1 MASILD
7 RPISQWAGMEY
18 SCACGKS
25 HKVDIQAIR
34 VGSGVMQELPGILR
48 DLGAS
53 HIFLVTDNYTYEAA
67 GRQVEQLLD
76 QAGLSYHK
84 RVFQTETPLVPNEYA
99 LGSVLAAMTSQDD
112 MLLAVGSGTLND
124 VTKYVSARTGVPYV
138 IAATA
143 PSMDGYA
150 STVAPTILDGFKTTL
165 PAVYPAAIVADV
177 DILKDAPMPHAHR
190 RLWGHHR
197 EVHLPGGL
205 EAVPPAQRGILL
217 PRGGGRHRG
226 RRGDLRGQRQGA
238 GPAGAP
244 GHPGCDRGAHPLWP
258 GHGHGGRLPAC
269 LGGRSTRWPTTGRW
283 TPCAG
288 GEEHPLH
295 GNAVGVGTVLAASLY
310 EMAAEYLPQGFAAP
324 DKGQILACLQAAGSC
339 ADPKELGIRRELC
352 LESLLHAMELRDR
365 FTVQKLLEQKGKLSP
380 LRPGAGGALLRRLKI
395 GKRKRR
401 DYAFSGDRLPSAGG
415 ETGAALRHAAAG
427 LRGAAGAH
435 PHEI

>member
-53 HIFLVTDNYTYEAA
+53 HIFLVADNYTYEAA

-76 QAGLSYHK
+76 QAGLAYHK

-138 IAATA
+138 IASTA

-177 DILKDAPMPHAHR
+177 DILKDAPMPMLTAGFGDIIGKFTSLADW
-190 RLWGHHR
+190 RLSHQLNGEYYCP
-197 EVHLPGGL
+197 EVAGVI
-205 EAVPPAQRGILL
+205 EAAVETCAANAQALAQREPQAIQAVTEALILSGL
-217 PRGGGRHRG
+217 AMGMVGVSRPASGAEHQMAHYWEMDAL
-226 RRGDLRGQRQGA
+226 RR
-238 GPAGAP
+238 
-244 GHPGCDRGAHPLWP
+244 
-258 GHGHGGRLPAC
+258 
-269 LGGRSTRWPTTGRW
+269 
-283 TPCAG
+283 

-365 FTVQKLLEQKGKLSP
+365 FTVQKLLEQKGKLS
-380 LRPGAGGALLRRLKI
+380 LCAQELVARYYGG
-395 GKRKRR
+395 
-401 DYAFSGDRLPSAGG
+401 
-415 ETGAALRHAAAG
+415 
-427 LRGAAGAH
+427 
-435 PHEI
+435 

>member
-7 RPISQWAGMEY
+7 RPISQWAGLEY

-53 HIFLVTDNYTYEAA
+53 HIFLVADNYTYEAA

-76 QAGLSYHK
+76 QAGLPYHK

-177 DILKDAPMPHAHR
+177 DILKDAPMPMLTAGFGDIIGKFTSLVDW
-190 RLWGHHR
+190 RLSHQLNGEYYCP
-197 EVHLPGGL
+197 EVAGVI
-205 EAVPPAQRGILL
+205 EAAVETCAANAQALAQREPQAIQAVTEALILSGL
-217 PRGGGRHRG
+217 AMGMVGVSRPASGAEHQMAHYWEMDAL
-226 RRGDLRGQRQGA
+226 RR
-238 GPAGAP
+238 
-244 GHPGCDRGAHPLWP
+244 
-258 GHGHGGRLPAC
+258 
-269 LGGRSTRWPTTGRW
+269 
-283 TPCAG
+283 

-365 FTVQKLLEQKGKLSP
+365 FTVQKLLEQKGKLS
-380 LRPGAGGALLRRLKI
+380 LCAQELVARYYGG
-395 GKRKRR
+395 
-401 DYAFSGDRLPSAGG
+401 
-415 ETGAALRHAAAG
+415 
-427 LRGAAGAH
+427 
-435 PHEI
+435 

>member
-34 VGSGVMQELPGILR
+34 VGSGVIQELPGILR

-53 HIFLVTDNYTYEAA
+53 HIFLVADNYTYEAA

-76 QAGLSYHK
+76 QAGLPYHK

-99 LGSVLAAMTSQDD
+99 LGSVLATMTSQDD

-177 DILKDAPMPHAHR
+177 DILKDAPMPMLTAGFGDIIGKFTSLADW
-190 RLWGHHR
+190 RLSHQLNGEYYCP
-197 EVHLPGGL
+197 EVAGVI
-205 EAVPPAQRGILL
+205 EAAVETCAANAKALAQREPQAIQAVTEALILSGL
-217 PRGGGRHRG
+217 AMGMVGVSRPASGAEHQMAHYWEMDAL
-226 RRGDLRGQRQGA
+226 RR
-238 GPAGAP
+238 
-244 GHPGCDRGAHPLWP
+244 
-258 GHGHGGRLPAC
+258 
-269 LGGRSTRWPTTGRW
+269 
-283 TPCAG
+283 

-365 FTVQKLLEQKGKLSP
+365 FTVQKLLEQKGQLISCAQE
-380 LRPGAGGALLRRLKI
+380 LVERYYGG
-395 GKRKRR
+395 
-401 DYAFSGDRLPSAGG
+401 
-415 ETGAALRHAAAG
+415 
-427 LRGAAGAH
+427 
-435 PHEI
+435 

>member
-53 HIFLVTDNYTYEAA
+53 HIFLVADNYTYEAA

-76 QAGLSYHK
+76 QAGLPYHK

-177 DILKDAPMPHAHR
+177 DILKDAPMPMLTAGFGDSIGKFTSLADW
-190 RLWGHHR
+190 RLSHQLNGEYYCP
-197 EVHLPGGL
+197 EVAGVI
-205 EAVPPAQRGILL
+205 EAAVETCAANAQALAQREPQAIQAVTEALILSGL
-217 PRGGGRHRG
+217 AMGMVGVSRPASGAEHQMAHYWEMDAL
-226 RRGDLRGQRQGA
+226 RR
-238 GPAGAP
+238 
-244 GHPGCDRGAHPLWP
+244 
-258 GHGHGGRLPAC
+258 
-269 LGGRSTRWPTTGRW
+269 
-283 TPCAG
+283 

-365 FTVQKLLEQKGKLSP
+365 FTVQKLLEQKGQLISCAQE
-380 LRPGAGGALLRRLKI
+380 LGARYYGG
-395 GKRKRR
+395 
-401 DYAFSGDRLPSAGG
+401 
-415 ETGAALRHAAAG
+415 
-427 LRGAAGAH
+427 
-435 PHEI
+435 

>member
-34 VGSGVMQELPGILR
+34 VGSGVIQELPGILR

-53 HIFLVTDNYTYEAA
+53 HIFLVADNYTYEAA

-76 QAGLSYHK
+76 QAGLAYHK

-124 VTKYVSARTGVPYV
+124 VTKYVSARTGIPYV

-177 DILKDAPMPHAHR
+177 DILKDAPMPMLTAGFGDIIGKFTSLADW
-190 RLWGHHR
+190 RLSHQLNGEYYCP
-197 EVHLPGGL
+197 EVAGVI
-205 EAVPPAQRGILL
+205 EAAVETCAANAKALAQREPQAIRAVTEALILSGL
-217 PRGGGRHRG
+217 AMGMVGVSRPASGAEHQMAHYWEMDAL
-226 RRGDLRGQRQGA
+226 RR
-238 GPAGAP
+238 
-244 GHPGCDRGAHPLWP
+244 
-258 GHGHGGRLPAC
+258 
-269 LGGRSTRWPTTGRW
+269 
-283 TPCAG
+283 

-310 EMAAEYLPQGFAAP
+310 EMAVEYLPQGFAAP

-365 FTVQKLLEQKGKLSP
+365 FTVQKLLEQKGKLS
-380 LRPGAGGALLRRLKI
+380 LCAQELVARYYGG
-395 GKRKRR
+395 
-401 DYAFSGDRLPSAGG
+401 
-415 ETGAALRHAAAG
+415 
-427 LRGAAGAH
+427 
-435 PHEI
+435 

>member
-53 HIFLVTDNYTYEAA
+53 HIFLVADNYTYEAA

-76 QAGLSYHK
+76 QAGLAYHK

-124 VTKYVSARTGVPYV
+124 VTKYVSARTGIPYV

-177 DILKDAPMPHAHR
+177 DILKDAPMPMLTAGFGDIIGKFTSLADW
-190 RLWGHHR
+190 RLSHQLNGEYYCP
-197 EVHLPGGL
+197 EVAGVI
-205 EAVPPAQRGILL
+205 EAAVETCAANAQALAQREPQAVQAVTEALILSGL
-217 PRGGGRHRG
+217 AMGMVGVSRPASGAEHQMAHYWEMDAL
-226 RRGDLRGQRQGA
+226 RR
-238 GPAGAP
+238 
-244 GHPGCDRGAHPLWP
+244 
-258 GHGHGGRLPAC
+258 
-269 LGGRSTRWPTTGRW
+269 
-283 TPCAG
+283 

-365 FTVQKLLEQKGKLSP
+365 FTVQKLLEQKGQLISCAQE
-380 LRPGAGGALLRRLKI
+380 LVARYYGG
-395 GKRKRR
+395 
-401 DYAFSGDRLPSAGG
+401 
-415 ETGAALRHAAAG
+415 
-427 LRGAAGAH
+427 
-435 PHEI
+435 

>member
-34 VGSGVMQELPGILR
+34 VGSGVIQELPGILR
-48 DLGAS
+48 NLGAS
-53 HIFLVTDNYTYEAA
+53 HIFLVADNYTYEAA

-76 QAGLSYHK
+76 QAGLAYHK

-124 VTKYVSARTGVPYV
+124 VTKYVSARTGIPYV

-177 DILKDAPMPHAHR
+177 DILKDAPMPMLTAGFGDIIGKFTSLADW
-190 RLWGHHR
+190 RLSHQLNGEYYCP
-197 EVHLPGGL
+197 EVAGVI
-205 EAVPPAQRGILL
+205 EAAVETCAANAQALAQREPQAIQAVTEALILSGL
-217 PRGGGRHRG
+217 AMGMVGVSRPASGAEHQMAHYWEMDAL
-226 RRGDLRGQRQGA
+226 RR
-238 GPAGAP
+238 
-244 GHPGCDRGAHPLWP
+244 
-258 GHGHGGRLPAC
+258 
-269 LGGRSTRWPTTGRW
+269 
-283 TPCAG
+283 

-310 EMAAEYLPQGFAAP
+310 EMAVEYLPQGFAAP

-365 FTVQKLLEQKGKLSP
+365 FTVQKLLEQKGKLS
-380 LRPGAGGALLRRLKI
+380 LCAQELVARYYGG
-395 GKRKRR
+395 
-401 DYAFSGDRLPSAGG
+401 
-415 ETGAALRHAAAG
+415 
-427 LRGAAGAH
+427 
-435 PHEI
+435 

>member
-34 VGSGVMQELPGILR
+34 VGSGVIQELPGILR

-53 HIFLVTDNYTYEAA
+53 HIFLVADNYTYEAA

-76 QAGLSYHK
+76 QAGLAYHK

-124 VTKYVSARTGVPYV
+124 VTKYVSARTGITYV

-177 DILKDAPMPHAHR
+177 DILKDAPMPMLTAGFGDIIGKFTSLADW
-190 RLWGHHR
+190 RLSHQLNGEYYCP
-197 EVHLPGGL
+197 EVAGVI
-205 EAVPPAQRGILL
+205 EAAVETCAANAKALAQREPQAIQAVTEALILSGL
-217 PRGGGRHRG
+217 AMGMVGVSRPASGAEHQMAHYWEMDAL
-226 RRGDLRGQRQGA
+226 RR
-238 GPAGAP
+238 
-244 GHPGCDRGAHPLWP
+244 
-258 GHGHGGRLPAC
+258 
-269 LGGRSTRWPTTGRW
+269 
-283 TPCAG
+283 

-365 FTVQKLLEQKGKLSP
+365 FTVQKLLEQKGKLS
-380 LRPGAGGALLRRLKI
+380 LCAQELVARYYGG
-395 GKRKRR
+395 
-401 DYAFSGDRLPSAGG
+401 
-415 ETGAALRHAAAG
+415 
-427 LRGAAGAH
+427 
-435 PHEI
+435 

>member
-34 VGSGVMQELPGILR
+34 VGSGVIQELPGILR

-53 HIFLVTDNYTYEAA
+53 HIFLVADNYTYEAA

-76 QAGLSYHK
+76 QAGLAYHK

-177 DILKDAPMPHAHR
+177 DILKDAPMPMLTAGFGDIIGKFTSLADW
-190 RLWGHHR
+190 RLSHQLNGEYYCP
-197 EVHLPGGL
+197 EVAGVI
-205 EAVPPAQRGILL
+205 EAAVETCAANAKALAQREPQAIRAVTEALILSGL
-217 PRGGGRHRG
+217 AMGMVGVSRPASGAEHQMAHYWEMDAL
-226 RRGDLRGQRQGA
+226 RR
-238 GPAGAP
+238 
-244 GHPGCDRGAHPLWP
+244 
-258 GHGHGGRLPAC
+258 
-269 LGGRSTRWPTTGRW
+269 
-283 TPCAG
+283 

-352 LESLLHAMELRDR
+352 LKSLLHAMELRDR
-365 FTVQKLLEQKGKLSP
+365 FTVQKLLEQKGKLS
-380 LRPGAGGALLRRLKI
+380 LCAQELVARYYGG
-395 GKRKRR
+395 
-401 DYAFSGDRLPSAGG
+401 
-415 ETGAALRHAAAG
+415 
-427 LRGAAGAH
+427 
-435 PHEI
+435 

>member
-34 VGSGVMQELPGILR
+34 VGSGVIQELPGILR

-124 VTKYVSARTGVPYV
+124 VTKYVSARTGIPYV

-177 DILKDAPMPHAHR
+177 DILKDAPMPMLTAGFGDIIGKFTSLADW
-190 RLWGHHR
+190 RLSHQLNGEYYCP
-197 EVHLPGGL
+197 EVAGVI
-205 EAVPPAQRGILL
+205 EAAVETCAANAQALAQREPQAIQAVTEALILSGL
-217 PRGGGRHRG
+217 AMGMVGVSRPASGAEHQMAHYWEMDAL
-226 RRGDLRGQRQGA
+226 RR
-238 GPAGAP
+238 
-244 GHPGCDRGAHPLWP
+244 
-258 GHGHGGRLPAC
+258 
-269 LGGRSTRWPTTGRW
+269 
-283 TPCAG
+283 

-365 FTVQKLLEQKGKLSP
+365 FTVQKLLEQKGKLS
-380 LRPGAGGALLRRLKI
+380 LCAQELVARYYGG
-395 GKRKRR
+395 
-401 DYAFSGDRLPSAGG
+401 
-415 ETGAALRHAAAG
+415 
-427 LRGAAGAH
+427 
-435 PHEI
+435 

>member
-34 VGSGVMQELPGILR
+34 VGSGVIQELPGILR

-53 HIFLVTDNYTYEAA
+53 HIFLVADNYTYEAA

-76 QAGLSYHK
+76 QAGLAYHK

-177 DILKDAPMPHAHR
+177 DILKDAPMPMLTAGFGDIIGKFTSLADW
-190 RLWGHHR
+190 RLSHQLNGEYYCP
-197 EVHLPGGL
+197 EVAGVI
-205 EAVPPAQRGILL
+205 EAAVETCAANAQALAQREPQAIQAVTEALILSGL
-217 PRGGGRHRG
+217 AMGMVGVSRPASGAEHQMAHYWEMDAL
-226 RRGDLRGQRQGA
+226 RR
-238 GPAGAP
+238 
-244 GHPGCDRGAHPLWP
+244 
-258 GHGHGGRLPAC
+258 
-269 LGGRSTRWPTTGRW
+269 
-283 TPCAG
+283 

-365 FTVQKLLEQKGKLSP
+365 FTVQKLLEQKGKLISCAQE
-380 LRPGAGGALLRRLKI
+380 LVARYYGG
-395 GKRKRR
+395 
-401 DYAFSGDRLPSAGG
+401 
-415 ETGAALRHAAAG
+415 
-427 LRGAAGAH
+427 
-435 PHEI
+435 

>member
-48 DLGAS
+48 DLDAS
-53 HIFLVTDNYTYEAA
+53 HIFLVADNYTYEAA

-76 QAGLSYHK
+76 QAGLPYHK

-124 VTKYVSARTGVPYV
+124 VTKYVSARTGIPYV

-177 DILKDAPMPHAHR
+177 DILKDAPMPMLTAGFGDIIGKFTSLADW
-190 RLWGHHR
+190 RLSHQLNGEYYCP
-197 EVHLPGGL
+197 EVAGVI
-205 EAVPPAQRGILL
+205 EAAVETCAANAQALAQREPQAIQAVTEALILSGL
-217 PRGGGRHRG
+217 AMGMVGVSRPASGAEHQMAHYWEMDAL
-226 RRGDLRGQRQGA
+226 RR
-238 GPAGAP
+238 
-244 GHPGCDRGAHPLWP
+244 
-258 GHGHGGRLPAC
+258 
-269 LGGRSTRWPTTGRW
+269 
-283 TPCAG
+283 

-365 FTVQKLLEQKGKLSP
+365 FTVQKLLEQKGKLS
-380 LRPGAGGALLRRLKI
+380 LCAQELVARYYGG
-395 GKRKRR
+395 
-401 DYAFSGDRLPSAGG
+401 
-415 ETGAALRHAAAG
+415 
-427 LRGAAGAH
+427 
-435 PHEI
+435 

>member
-34 VGSGVMQELPGILR
+34 VGSGVIQELPGILR

-53 HIFLVTDNYTYEAA
+53 HIFLVADNYTYEAA

-76 QAGLSYHK
+76 QAGLAYHK

-177 DILKDAPMPHAHR
+177 DILKDAPMPMLTAGFGDIIGTFTSLADW
-190 RLWGHHR
+190 RLSHQLNGEYYCP
-197 EVHLPGGL
+197 EVAGVI
-205 EAVPPAQRGILL
+205 EAAVETCAANAQALAQREPQAIQAVTEALILSGL
-217 PRGGGRHRG
+217 AMGMVGVSRPASGAEHQMAHYWEMDAL
-226 RRGDLRGQRQGA
+226 RR
-238 GPAGAP
+238 
-244 GHPGCDRGAHPLWP
+244 
-258 GHGHGGRLPAC
+258 
-269 LGGRSTRWPTTGRW
+269 
-283 TPCAG
+283 

-310 EMAAEYLPQGFAAP
+310 EMAVEYLPQGFAAP

-365 FTVQKLLEQKGKLSP
+365 FTVQKLLEQKGKLS
-380 LRPGAGGALLRRLKI
+380 LCAQELVARYYGG
-395 GKRKRR
+395 
-401 DYAFSGDRLPSAGG
+401 
-415 ETGAALRHAAAG
+415 
-427 LRGAAGAH
+427 
-435 PHEI
+435 

>member
-34 VGSGVMQELPGILR
+34 VGSGVIQELPGILR

-76 QAGLSYHK
+76 QAGLAYHT

-124 VTKYVSARTGVPYV
+124 VTKYVSARTGIPYV

-177 DILKDAPMPHAHR
+177 DILKDAPMPMLTAGFGDIIGKFTSLADW
-190 RLWGHHR
+190 RLSHQLNGEYYCP
-197 EVHLPGGL
+197 EVAGVI
-205 EAVPPAQRGILL
+205 EAAVETCAANAKALAQRGPQAIQAVTEALILSGL
-217 PRGGGRHRG
+217 AMGMVGVSRPASGAEHQMAHYWEMDAL
-226 RRGDLRGQRQGA
+226 RR
-238 GPAGAP
+238 
-244 GHPGCDRGAHPLWP
+244 
-258 GHGHGGRLPAC
+258 
-269 LGGRSTRWPTTGRW
+269 
-283 TPCAG
+283 

-365 FTVQKLLEQKGKLSP
+365 FTVQKLLEQKGKLS
-380 LRPGAGGALLRRLKI
+380 LCAQELVARYYGG
-395 GKRKRR
+395 
-401 DYAFSGDRLPSAGG
+401 
-415 ETGAALRHAAAG
+415 
-427 LRGAAGAH
+427 
-435 PHEI
+435 

>member
-34 VGSGVMQELPGILR
+34 VGSGVIQELPGILR

-53 HIFLVTDNYTYEAA
+53 HIFLVADNYTYEAA

-124 VTKYVSARTGVPYV
+124 VTKYVSARTGMPYV

-177 DILKDAPMPHAHR
+177 DILKDAPMPMLTAGFGDIIGKFTSLADW
-190 RLWGHHR
+190 RLSHQLNGEYYCP
-197 EVHLPGGL
+197 EVAGVI
-205 EAVPPAQRGILL
+205 EAAVETCAANAKALAQREPQAIQAVTEALILSGL
-217 PRGGGRHRG
+217 AMGMVGVSRPASGAEHQMAHYWEMDAL
-226 RRGDLRGQRQGA
+226 RR
-238 GPAGAP
+238 
-244 GHPGCDRGAHPLWP
+244 
-258 GHGHGGRLPAC
+258 
-269 LGGRSTRWPTTGRW
+269 
-283 TPCAG
+283 

-365 FTVQKLLEQKGKLSP
+365 FTVQKLLEQKGKLS
-380 LRPGAGGALLRRLKI
+380 LCAQELVERYYGG
-395 GKRKRR
+395 
-401 DYAFSGDRLPSAGG
+401 
-415 ETGAALRHAAAG
+415 
-427 LRGAAGAH
+427 
-435 PHEI
+435 

>member
-18 SCACGKS
+18 SCVCGKS

-34 VGSGVMQELPGILR
+34 VGSGVIQELPGILR

-53 HIFLVTDNYTYEAA
+53 HIFLVADNYTYEAA

-76 QAGLSYHK
+76 QAGLPYHK

-177 DILKDAPMPHAHR
+177 DILKDAPMPMLTAGFGDIIGKFTSLADW
-190 RLWGHHR
+190 RLSHQLNGEYYCP
-197 EVHLPGGL
+197 EVAGVI
-205 EAVPPAQRGILL
+205 EAAVETCAANAKALAQREPQAIQAVTEALILSGL
-217 PRGGGRHRG
+217 AMGMVGVSRPASGAEHQMAHYWEMDAL
-226 RRGDLRGQRQGA
+226 RR
-238 GPAGAP
+238 
-244 GHPGCDRGAHPLWP
+244 
-258 GHGHGGRLPAC
+258 
-269 LGGRSTRWPTTGRW
+269 
-283 TPCAG
+283 

-310 EMAAEYLPQGFAAP
+310 EMAVEYLPQGFAAP

-365 FTVQKLLEQKGKLSP
+365 FTVQKLLEQKGKLS
-380 LRPGAGGALLRRLKI
+380 LCAQELVARYYGG
-395 GKRKRR
+395 
-401 DYAFSGDRLPSAGG
+401 
-415 ETGAALRHAAAG
+415 
-427 LRGAAGAH
+427 
-435 PHEI
+435 

>member
-34 VGSGVMQELPGILR
+34 VGSGVIQELPGILR

-76 QAGLSYHK
+76 QAGLPYHK

-124 VTKYVSARTGVPYV
+124 VTKYVSARTGIPYV

-177 DILKDAPMPHAHR
+177 DILKDAPMPMLTAGFGDIIGKFTSLADW
-190 RLWGHHR
+190 RLSHQLNGEYYCP
-197 EVHLPGGL
+197 EVAGVI
-205 EAVPPAQRGILL
+205 EAAVETCAANAQALAQREPQAIQAVTEALILSGL
-217 PRGGGRHRG
+217 AMGMVGVSRPASGAEHQMAHYWEMDAL
-226 RRGDLRGQRQGA
+226 RR
-238 GPAGAP
+238 
-244 GHPGCDRGAHPLWP
+244 
-258 GHGHGGRLPAC
+258 
-269 LGGRSTRWPTTGRW
+269 
-283 TPCAG
+283 

-310 EMAAEYLPQGFAAP
+310 EMAVEYLPQGFAAP

-365 FTVQKLLEQKGKLSP
+365 FTVQKLLEQKGKLS
-380 LRPGAGGALLRRLKI
+380 LCAQELVERYYGG
-395 GKRKRR
+395 
-401 DYAFSGDRLPSAGG
+401 
-415 ETGAALRHAAAG
+415 
-427 LRGAAGAH
+427 
-435 PHEI
+435 

>member
-34 VGSGVMQELPGILR
+34 VGSGVIQELPGILR

-76 QAGLSYHK
+76 QAGLAYHK

-177 DILKDAPMPHAHR
+177 DILKDAPMPMLTAGFGDIIGKFTSLADW
-190 RLWGHHR
+190 RLSHQLNGEYYCP
-197 EVHLPGGL
+197 EVAGVI
-205 EAVPPAQRGILL
+205 EAAVETCAANAQALAQREPQAIQAVTEALILSGL
-217 PRGGGRHRG
+217 AMGMVGVSRPASGAEHQMAHYWEMDAL
-226 RRGDLRGQRQGA
+226 RR
-238 GPAGAP
+238 
-244 GHPGCDRGAHPLWP
+244 
-258 GHGHGGRLPAC
+258 
-269 LGGRSTRWPTTGRW
+269 
-283 TPCAG
+283 

-324 DKGQILACLQAAGSC
+324 DKGQILTCLQAAGSC

-365 FTVQKLLEQKGKLSP
+365 FTVQKLLEQKGKLASCAQE
-380 LRPGAGGALLRRLKI
+380 LVARYYGG
-395 GKRKRR
+395 
-401 DYAFSGDRLPSAGG
+401 
-415 ETGAALRHAAAG
+415 
-427 LRGAAGAH
+427 
-435 PHEI
+435 

>member
-53 HIFLVTDNYTYEAA
+53 HIFLVADNYTYEAA

-76 QAGLSYHK
+76 QAGLAYHK

-177 DILKDAPMPHAHR
+177 DILKDAPMPMLTAGFGDIIGKFTSLADW
-190 RLWGHHR
+190 RLSHQLNGEYYCP
-197 EVHLPGGL
+197 EVAGVI
-205 EAVPPAQRGILL
+205 EAAVETCAANAQALAQREPQAIQAVTEALILSGL
-217 PRGGGRHRG
+217 AMGMVGVSRPASGAEHQMAHYWEMDAL
-226 RRGDLRGQRQGA
+226 RR
-238 GPAGAP
+238 
-244 GHPGCDRGAHPLWP
+244 
-258 GHGHGGRLPAC
+258 
-269 LGGRSTRWPTTGRW
+269 
-283 TPCAG
+283 

-352 LESLLHAMELRDR
+352 LESLLHAMELRNR
-365 FTVQKLLEQKGKLSP
+365 FTVQKLLEQKGKLS
-380 LRPGAGGALLRRLKI
+380 LCAQELVARYYGG
-395 GKRKRR
+395 
-401 DYAFSGDRLPSAGG
+401 
-415 ETGAALRHAAAG
+415 
-427 LRGAAGAH
+427 
-435 PHEI
+435 

>member
-1 MASILD
+1 MASSLD

-34 VGSGVMQELPGILR
+34 VGSGVIQELPGILR

-53 HIFLVTDNYTYEAA
+53 HIFLVADNYTFEAA

-76 QAGLSYHK
+76 QAGLPYHK

-124 VTKYVSARTGVPYV
+124 VTKYVSARTGIPYV

-177 DILKDAPMPHAHR
+177 DILKDAPMPMLTAGFGDIIGKFTSLADW
-190 RLWGHHR
+190 RLSHQLNGEYYCP
-197 EVHLPGGL
+197 EVAGVI
-205 EAVPPAQRGILL
+205 EAAVETCAANAQALAQREPQAIQAMTEALILSGL
-217 PRGGGRHRG
+217 AMGMVGVSRPASGAEHQMAHYWEMDAL
-226 RRGDLRGQRQGA
+226 RR
-238 GPAGAP
+238 
-244 GHPGCDRGAHPLWP
+244 
-258 GHGHGGRLPAC
+258 
-269 LGGRSTRWPTTGRW
+269 
-283 TPCAG
+283 

-365 FTVQKLLEQKGKLSP
+365 FTVQKLLEQKGKLS
-380 LRPGAGGALLRRLKI
+380 LCAQELVARYYGG
-395 GKRKRR
+395 
-401 DYAFSGDRLPSAGG
+401 
-415 ETGAALRHAAAG
+415 
-427 LRGAAGAH
+427 
-435 PHEI
+435 

>member
-34 VGSGVMQELPGILR
+34 VGSGVIQELPGILR

-76 QAGLSYHK
+76 QAGLAYHK

-124 VTKYVSARTGVPYV
+124 VTKYVSARTGIPYV

-177 DILKDAPMPHAHR
+177 DILKDAPMPMLTAGFGDIIGKFTSLADW
-190 RLWGHHR
+190 RLSHQLNGEYYCP
-197 EVHLPGGL
+197 EVAGVI
-205 EAVPPAQRGILL
+205 EAAVETCAANAQALAQREPQAIQAVTEALILSGL
-217 PRGGGRHRG
+217 AMGMVGVSRPASGAEHQMAHYWEMDAL
-226 RRGDLRGQRQGA
+226 RRE
-238 GPAGAP
+238 
-244 GHPGCDRGAHPLWP
+244 
-258 GHGHGGRLPAC
+258 
-269 LGGRSTRWPTTGRW
+269 
-283 TPCAG
+283 
-288 GEEHPLH
+288 EEHPLH

-365 FTVQKLLEQKGKLSP
+365 FTVQKLLEQKGKLS
-380 LRPGAGGALLRRLKI
+380 LCAQELVARYYGG
-395 GKRKRR
+395 
-401 DYAFSGDRLPSAGG
+401 
-415 ETGAALRHAAAG
+415 
-427 LRGAAGAH
+427 
-435 PHEI
+435 

>member
-34 VGSGVMQELPGILR
+34 VGSGVIQELPGILR

-53 HIFLVTDNYTYEAA
+53 HIFLVTDNYTSEAA

-76 QAGLSYHK
+76 QAGLAYHK

-124 VTKYVSARTGVPYV
+124 VTKYVSARTGIPYV

-177 DILKDAPMPHAHR
+177 DILKDAPMPMLTAGFGDIIGKFTSLADW
-190 RLWGHHR
+190 RLSHQLNGEYYCP
-197 EVHLPGGL
+197 EVAGVI
-205 EAVPPAQRGILL
+205 EAAVETCAANAQALAQREPQAIQAVTEALILSGL
-217 PRGGGRHRG
+217 AMGMVGVSRPASGAEHQMAHYWEMDAL
-226 RRGDLRGQRQGA
+226 RR
-238 GPAGAP
+238 
-244 GHPGCDRGAHPLWP
+244 
-258 GHGHGGRLPAC
+258 
-269 LGGRSTRWPTTGRW
+269 
-283 TPCAG
+283 

-365 FTVQKLLEQKGKLSP
+365 FTVQKLLEQKGQLISCAQE
-380 LRPGAGGALLRRLKI
+380 LVERYYGG
-395 GKRKRR
+395 
-401 DYAFSGDRLPSAGG
+401 
-415 ETGAALRHAAAG
+415 
-427 LRGAAGAH
+427 
-435 PHEI
+435 

>member
-34 VGSGVMQELPGILR
+34 VGSGVIQELPGILR

-53 HIFLVTDNYTYEAA
+53 HIFLVADNYTYEAA

-76 QAGLSYHK
+76 QAGLAYHK

-177 DILKDAPMPHAHR
+177 DILKDAPMPMLTAGFGDITGKFTSLADWTLSHQ
-190 RLWGHHR
+190 LNGEYYCP
-197 EVHLPGGL
+197 EVAGVI
-205 EAVPPAQRGILL
+205 EAAVETCAANAQALAQREPQAIQAVTEALILSGL
-217 PRGGGRHRG
+217 AMGMVGVSRPASGAEHQMAHYWEMDAL
-226 RRGDLRGQRQGA
+226 RR
-238 GPAGAP
+238 
-244 GHPGCDRGAHPLWP
+244 
-258 GHGHGGRLPAC
+258 
-269 LGGRSTRWPTTGRW
+269 
-283 TPCAG
+283 

-365 FTVQKLLEQKGKLSP
+365 FTILRLLAGKG
-380 LRPGAGGALLRRLKI
+380 LLTACAIELVNQF
-395 GKRKRR
+395 
-401 DYAFSGDRLPSAGG
+401 YNS
-415 ETGAALRHAAAG
+415 
-427 LRGAAGAH
+427 
-435 PHEI
+435 

>member
-34 VGSGVMQELPGILR
+34 VGSGVIQELPGILR

-53 HIFLVTDNYTYEAA
+53 HIFLVADNYTYEAA

-76 QAGLSYHK
+76 QAGLAYHK

-177 DILKDAPMPHAHR
+177 DILKDAPMPMLTAGFGDIIGKFTSLADW
-190 RLWGHHR
+190 RLSHQLNGEYYCP
-197 EVHLPGGL
+197 EVAGVI
-205 EAVPPAQRGILL
+205 EAAVETCAANAQALAQREPQAIQAVTEALILSGL
-217 PRGGGRHRG
+217 AMGMVGVSRPASGAEHQMAHYWEMDAL
-226 RRGDLRGQRQGA
+226 RR
-238 GPAGAP
+238 
-244 GHPGCDRGAHPLWP
+244 
-258 GHGHGGRLPAC
+258 
-269 LGGRSTRWPTTGRW
+269 
-283 TPCAG
+283 

-295 GNAVGVGTVLAASLY
+295 GNAVGVGTVLTASLY

-365 FTVQKLLEQKGKLSP
+365 FTVQKLLEQKGQLISCAQE
-380 LRPGAGGALLRRLKI
+380 LVARYYGG
-395 GKRKRR
+395 
-401 DYAFSGDRLPSAGG
+401 
-415 ETGAALRHAAAG
+415 
-427 LRGAAGAH
+427 
-435 PHEI
+435 

>member
-34 VGSGVMQELPGILR
+34 VGSGVIQELPGILR

-53 HIFLVTDNYTYEAA
+53 HIFLVADNYTYEAA

-124 VTKYVSARTGVPYV
+124 VTKYVSARTGIPYV

-177 DILKDAPMPHAHR
+177 DILKDAPMPMLTAGFGDIIGKFTSLADW
-190 RLWGHHR
+190 RLSHQLNGEYYCP
-197 EVHLPGGL
+197 EVAGVI
-205 EAVPPAQRGILL
+205 EAAVETCAANAKALAQREPQAIQAVTEALILSGL
-217 PRGGGRHRG
+217 AMGMVGVSRPASGAEHQMAHYWEMDAL
-226 RRGDLRGQRQGA
+226 RR
-238 GPAGAP
+238 
-244 GHPGCDRGAHPLWP
+244 
-258 GHGHGGRLPAC
+258 
-269 LGGRSTRWPTTGRW
+269 
-283 TPCAG
+283 

-365 FTVQKLLEQKGKLSP
+365 FTVQKLLEQKGKLS
-380 LRPGAGGALLRRLKI
+380 LCAQELVARYYGG
-395 GKRKRR
+395 
-401 DYAFSGDRLPSAGG
+401 
-415 ETGAALRHAAAG
+415 
-427 LRGAAGAH
+427 
-435 PHEI
+435 

>member
-53 HIFLVTDNYTYEAA
+53 HIFLVADNYTYEAA

-76 QAGLSYHK
+76 QAGLAYHK

-177 DILKDAPMPHAHR
+177 DILKDAPMPMLTAGFGDIIGKFTSLADW
-190 RLWGHHR
+190 RLSHQLNGEYYCP
-197 EVHLPGGL
+197 EVAGVI
-205 EAVPPAQRGILL
+205 EAAVETCAANAQALAQREPQAIQAVTEALILSGL
-217 PRGGGRHRG
+217 AMGMVGVSRPASGAEHQMAHYWEMDAL
-226 RRGDLRGQRQGA
+226 RR
-238 GPAGAP
+238 
-244 GHPGCDRGAHPLWP
+244 
-258 GHGHGGRLPAC
+258 
-269 LGGRSTRWPTTGRW
+269 
-283 TPCAG
+283 

-295 GNAVGVGTVLAASLY
+295 GNAVGVGTVLAARLY
-310 EMAAEYLPQGFAAP
+310 EMAADELPQGFAAP

-365 FTVQKLLEQKGKLSP
+365 FTVQKLLEQKGKLS
-380 LRPGAGGALLRRLKI
+380 LCAQELVARYYGG
-395 GKRKRR
+395 
-401 DYAFSGDRLPSAGG
+401 
-415 ETGAALRHAAAG
+415 
-427 LRGAAGAH
+427 
-435 PHEI
+435 

>member
-53 HIFLVTDNYTYEAA
+53 HIFLVADNYTYEAA

-138 IAATA
+138 IVATA

-177 DILKDAPMPHAHR
+177 DILKDAPMPMLTAGFGDIIGKFTSLADW
-190 RLWGHHR
+190 RLSHQLNGEYYCP
-197 EVHLPGGL
+197 EVAGVI
-205 EAVPPAQRGILL
+205 EAAVETCAANAQALAQREPQAIQAMTEALILSGL
-217 PRGGGRHRG
+217 AMGMVGVSRPASGAEHQMAHYWEMDAL
-226 RRGDLRGQRQGA
+226 RR
-238 GPAGAP
+238 
-244 GHPGCDRGAHPLWP
+244 
-258 GHGHGGRLPAC
+258 
-269 LGGRSTRWPTTGRW
+269 
-283 TPCAG
+283 

-365 FTVQKLLEQKGKLSP
+365 FTVQKLLEQKGQLISCAQE
-380 LRPGAGGALLRRLKI
+380 LVARYYGG
-395 GKRKRR
+395 
-401 DYAFSGDRLPSAGG
+401 
-415 ETGAALRHAAAG
+415 
-427 LRGAAGAH
+427 
-435 PHEI
+435 

>member
-34 VGSGVMQELPGILR
+34 VGSGVIQELPGILR

-76 QAGLSYHK
+76 QAGLAYHK

-138 IAATA
+138 IVATA

-177 DILKDAPMPHAHR
+177 DILKDAPMPMLTAGFGDIIGKFTSLADW
-190 RLWGHHR
+190 RLSHQLNGEYYCP
-197 EVHLPGGL
+197 EVAGVI
-205 EAVPPAQRGILL
+205 EAAVETCAANAKALAQREPQAIQAVTEALILSGL
-217 PRGGGRHRG
+217 AMGMVGVSRPASGAEHQMAHYWEMDAL
-226 RRGDLRGQRQGA
+226 RR
-238 GPAGAP
+238 
-244 GHPGCDRGAHPLWP
+244 
-258 GHGHGGRLPAC
+258 
-269 LGGRSTRWPTTGRW
+269 
-283 TPCAG
+283 

-365 FTVQKLLEQKGKLSP
+365 FTVQKLLEQKGKLS
-380 LRPGAGGALLRRLKI
+380 LCAQELVARYYGG
-395 GKRKRR
+395 
-401 DYAFSGDRLPSAGG
+401 
-415 ETGAALRHAAAG
+415 
-427 LRGAAGAH
+427 
-435 PHEI
+435 

>member
-34 VGSGVMQELPGILR
+34 VGSGVIQELPGIVR

-53 HIFLVTDNYTYEAA
+53 HIFLVADNYTYEAA

-177 DILKDAPMPHAHR
+177 DILKDAPMPMLTAGFGDIIGKFTSLADW
-190 RLWGHHR
+190 RLSHQLNGEYYCP
-197 EVHLPGGL
+197 EVAGVI
-205 EAVPPAQRGILL
+205 EAAVETCAANAQALAQREPQAIQAVTEALILSGL
-217 PRGGGRHRG
+217 AMGMVGVSRPASGAEHQMAHYWEMDAL
-226 RRGDLRGQRQGA
+226 RR
-238 GPAGAP
+238 
-244 GHPGCDRGAHPLWP
+244 
-258 GHGHGGRLPAC
+258 
-269 LGGRSTRWPTTGRW
+269 
-283 TPCAG
+283 

-365 FTVQKLLEQKGKLSP
+365 FTVQKLLEQKGKLS
-380 LRPGAGGALLRRLKI
+380 LCAQELVARYYGG
-395 GKRKRR
+395 
-401 DYAFSGDRLPSAGG
+401 
-415 ETGAALRHAAAG
+415 
-427 LRGAAGAH
+427 
-435 PHEI
+435 

>member
-34 VGSGVMQELPGILR
+34 VGSGVIQELPGILR

-76 QAGLSYHK
+76 QAGLPYHK

-177 DILKDAPMPHAHR
+177 DILKDAPMPMLTAGFGDIIGKFTSLADW
-190 RLWGHHR
+190 RLSHQLNGEYYCP
-197 EVHLPGGL
+197 EVAGVI
-205 EAVPPAQRGILL
+205 EAAVETCAANAQALAQREPQAIQAVTEALILSGL
-217 PRGGGRHRG
+217 AMGMVGVSRPASGAEHQMAHYWEMDAL
-226 RRGDLRGQRQGA
+226 RR
-238 GPAGAP
+238 
-244 GHPGCDRGAHPLWP
+244 
-258 GHGHGGRLPAC
+258 
-269 LGGRSTRWPTTGRW
+269 
-283 TPCAG
+283 

-365 FTVQKLLEQKGKLSP
+365 FTVQKLLEQKGKLISCAQE
-380 LRPGAGGALLRRLKI
+380 LVARYYGG
-395 GKRKRR
+395 
-401 DYAFSGDRLPSAGG
+401 
-415 ETGAALRHAAAG
+415 
-427 LRGAAGAH
+427 
-435 PHEI
+435 

>member
-34 VGSGVMQELPGILR
+34 VGSGVIQELPGILR

-53 HIFLVTDNYTYEAA
+53 HIFLVADNYTYEAA

-138 IAATA
+138 IVATA

-177 DILKDAPMPHAHR
+177 DILKDAPMPMLTAGFGDIIGKFTSLAEW
-190 RLWGHHR
+190 RLSHQLNGEYYCP
-197 EVHLPGGL
+197 EVAGVI
-205 EAVPPAQRGILL
+205 EAAVETCAANAQALAQREPQAIQAVTEALILSGL
-217 PRGGGRHRG
+217 AMGMVGVSRPASGAEHQMAHYWEMDAL
-226 RRGDLRGQRQGA
+226 RR
-238 GPAGAP
+238 
-244 GHPGCDRGAHPLWP
+244 
-258 GHGHGGRLPAC
+258 
-269 LGGRSTRWPTTGRW
+269 
-283 TPCAG
+283 

-365 FTVQKLLEQKGKLSP
+365 FTVQKLLEQKGKLS
-380 LRPGAGGALLRRLKI
+380 LCAQELVARYYGG
-395 GKRKRR
+395 
-401 DYAFSGDRLPSAGG
+401 
-415 ETGAALRHAAAG
+415 
-427 LRGAAGAH
+427 
-435 PHEI
+435 

>member
-53 HIFLVTDNYTYEAA
+53 HIFLVADNYTYEAA

-76 QAGLSYHK
+76 QAGLAYHK

-177 DILKDAPMPHAHR
+177 DILKDAPMPMLTAGFGDIIGKFTSLADW
-190 RLWGHHR
+190 RLSHQLNGEYYCP
-197 EVHLPGGL
+197 EVAGVI
-205 EAVPPAQRGILL
+205 EAAVETCAANAQALAQREPQAVQAVTEALILSGL
-217 PRGGGRHRG
+217 AMGMVGVSRPASGAEHQMAHYWEMDAL
-226 RRGDLRGQRQGA
+226 RR
-238 GPAGAP
+238 
-244 GHPGCDRGAHPLWP
+244 
-258 GHGHGGRLPAC
+258 
-269 LGGRSTRWPTTGRW
+269 
-283 TPCAG
+283 

-365 FTVQKLLEQKGKLSP
+365 FTVQKLLEQKGQLISCAQE
-380 LRPGAGGALLRRLKI
+380 LVERYYGG
-395 GKRKRR
+395 
-401 DYAFSGDRLPSAGG
+401 
-415 ETGAALRHAAAG
+415 
-427 LRGAAGAH
+427 
-435 PHEI
+435 

>member
-34 VGSGVMQELPGILR
+34 VGSGVIQELPGILR

-76 QAGLSYHK
+76 QAGLPYHK

-124 VTKYVSARTGVPYV
+124 VTKYVSARTGIPYV

-177 DILKDAPMPHAHR
+177 DILKDAPMPMLTAGFGDIIGKFTSLADW
-190 RLWGHHR
+190 RLSHQLNGEYYCP
-197 EVHLPGGL
+197 EVAGVI
-205 EAVPPAQRGILL
+205 EAAVETCAANAQALAQREPQAIQAVTEALILSGL
-217 PRGGGRHRG
+217 AMGMVGVSRPASGAEHQMAHYWEMDAL
-226 RRGDLRGQRQGA
+226 RR
-238 GPAGAP
+238 
-244 GHPGCDRGAHPLWP
+244 
-258 GHGHGGRLPAC
+258 
-269 LGGRSTRWPTTGRW
+269 
-283 TPCAG
+283 

-365 FTVQKLLEQKGKLSP
+365 FTVQKLLEQKGKLS
-380 LRPGAGGALLRRLKI
+380 LCAQELVARYYGG
-395 GKRKRR
+395 
-401 DYAFSGDRLPSAGG
+401 
-415 ETGAALRHAAAG
+415 
-427 LRGAAGAH
+427 
-435 PHEI
+435 

>member
-34 VGSGVMQELPGILR
+34 VGSGVIQELPGILR

-53 HIFLVTDNYTYEAA
+53 HIFLVADNYTYEAA

-177 DILKDAPMPHAHR
+177 DILKDAPMPMLTAGFGDIIGKFTSLADW
-190 RLWGHHR
+190 RLSHQLNGEYYCP
-197 EVHLPGGL
+197 EVAGVI
-205 EAVPPAQRGILL
+205 EAAVETCAANAQALAQREPQAIQAVTEALILSGL
-217 PRGGGRHRG
+217 AMGMVGVSRPASGAEHQMAHYWEMDAL
-226 RRGDLRGQRQGA
+226 RR
-238 GPAGAP
+238 
-244 GHPGCDRGAHPLWP
+244 
-258 GHGHGGRLPAC
+258 
-269 LGGRSTRWPTTGRW
+269 
-283 TPCAG
+283 

-365 FTVQKLLEQKGKLSP
+365 FTVQKLLEQKGQLASCAQE
-380 LRPGAGGALLRRLKI
+380 LVARYYGG
-395 GKRKRR
+395 
-401 DYAFSGDRLPSAGG
+401 
-415 ETGAALRHAAAG
+415 
-427 LRGAAGAH
+427 
-435 PHEI
+435 

>member
-34 VGSGVMQELPGILR
+34 VGSGVIQELPGILR

-53 HIFLVTDNYTYEAA
+53 HIFLVADNYTYEAA

-76 QAGLSYHK
+76 QAGLPYHK

-177 DILKDAPMPHAHR
+177 DILKDAPMPMLTAGFGDIIGKFTSLADW
-190 RLWGHHR
+190 RLSHQLNGEYYCP
-197 EVHLPGGL
+197 EVAGVI
-205 EAVPPAQRGILL
+205 EAAVETCAANAQALAQREPQAIQAVTEALILSGL
-217 PRGGGRHRG
+217 AMGMVGVSRPASGAEHQMAHYWEMDAL
-226 RRGDLRGQRQGA
+226 RR
-238 GPAGAP
+238 
-244 GHPGCDRGAHPLWP
+244 
-258 GHGHGGRLPAC
+258 
-269 LGGRSTRWPTTGRW
+269 
-283 TPCAG
+283 

-310 EMAAEYLPQGFAAP
+310 EMAVEYLPQGFAAP

-365 FTVQKLLEQKGKLSP
+365 FTVQKLLEQKGQLISCAQE
-380 LRPGAGGALLRRLKI
+380 LVERYYGG
-395 GKRKRR
+395 
-401 DYAFSGDRLPSAGG
+401 
-415 ETGAALRHAAAG
+415 
-427 LRGAAGAH
+427 
-435 PHEI
+435 

>member
-53 HIFLVTDNYTYEAA
+53 HIFLVADNYTYEAA

-138 IAATA
+138 IVATA

-177 DILKDAPMPHAHR
+177 DILKDAPMPMLTAGFGDIIGKFTSLADW
-190 RLWGHHR
+190 RLSHQLNGEYYCP
-197 EVHLPGGL
+197 EVAGVI
-205 EAVPPAQRGILL
+205 EAAVETCAANAQALAQREPQAIQAMTEALILSGL
-217 PRGGGRHRG
+217 AMGMVGVSRPASGAEHQMAHYWEMDAL
-226 RRGDLRGQRQGA
+226 RR
-238 GPAGAP
+238 
-244 GHPGCDRGAHPLWP
+244 
-258 GHGHGGRLPAC
+258 
-269 LGGRSTRWPTTGRW
+269 
-283 TPCAG
+283 

-365 FTVQKLLEQKGKLSP
+365 FTVQKLLEQKGKLS
-380 LRPGAGGALLRRLKI
+380 LCAQELVARYYGG
-395 GKRKRR
+395 
-401 DYAFSGDRLPSAGG
+401 
-415 ETGAALRHAAAG
+415 
-427 LRGAAGAH
+427 
-435 PHEI
+435 

>member
-124 VTKYVSARTGVPYV
+124 VTKYVSARTGIPYV

-177 DILKDAPMPHAHR
+177 DILKDAPMPMLTAGFGDIIGKFTSLADW
-190 RLWGHHR
+190 RLSHQLNGEYYCP
-197 EVHLPGGL
+197 EVAGVI
-205 EAVPPAQRGILL
+205 EAAVETCAANAQALAQREPQAIQAVTEALILSGL
-217 PRGGGRHRG
+217 AMGMVGVSRPASGAEHQMAHYWEMDAL
-226 RRGDLRGQRQGA
+226 RR
-238 GPAGAP
+238 
-244 GHPGCDRGAHPLWP
+244 
-258 GHGHGGRLPAC
+258 
-269 LGGRSTRWPTTGRW
+269 
-283 TPCAG
+283 

-365 FTVQKLLEQKGKLSP
+365 FTVQKLLEQKGKLS
-380 LRPGAGGALLRRLKI
+380 LCAQELVARYYGG
-395 GKRKRR
+395 
-401 DYAFSGDRLPSAGG
+401 
-415 ETGAALRHAAAG
+415 
-427 LRGAAGAH
+427 
-435 PHEI
+435 

>member
-7 RPISQWAGMEY
+7 RPISQWARMEY

-34 VGSGVMQELPGILR
+34 VGSGVIQELPGILR

-53 HIFLVTDNYTYEAA
+53 HIFLVADNYTYEAA

-124 VTKYVSARTGVPYV
+124 VTKYVSARTGIPYV

-177 DILKDAPMPHAHR
+177 DILKDAPMPMLTAGFGDIIGKFTSLADW
-190 RLWGHHR
+190 RLSHQLNGEYYCP
-197 EVHLPGGL
+197 EVAGVI
-205 EAVPPAQRGILL
+205 EAAVETCAANAKALAQRGPQAIQAVTEALILSGL
-217 PRGGGRHRG
+217 AMGMVGVSRPASGAEHQMAHYWEMDAL
-226 RRGDLRGQRQGA
+226 RR
-238 GPAGAP
+238 
-244 GHPGCDRGAHPLWP
+244 
-258 GHGHGGRLPAC
+258 
-269 LGGRSTRWPTTGRW
+269 
-283 TPCAG
+283 

-365 FTVQKLLEQKGKLSP
+365 FTVQKLLEQKGKLS
-380 LRPGAGGALLRRLKI
+380 LCAQELVARYYGG
-395 GKRKRR
+395 
-401 DYAFSGDRLPSAGG
+401 
-415 ETGAALRHAAAG
+415 
-427 LRGAAGAH
+427 
-435 PHEI
+435 

>member
-34 VGSGVMQELPGILR
+34 VGSGVIQELPGILR
-48 DLGAS
+48 NLGAS

-177 DILKDAPMPHAHR
+177 DILKDAPMPMLTAGFGDIIGKFTSLADW
-190 RLWGHHR
+190 RLSHQLNGEYYCP
-197 EVHLPGGL
+197 EVAGVI
-205 EAVPPAQRGILL
+205 EAAVETCAANAKALAQREPQAIQAVTEALILSGL
-217 PRGGGRHRG
+217 AMGMVGVSRPASGAEHQMAHYWEMDAL
-226 RRGDLRGQRQGA
+226 RR
-238 GPAGAP
+238 
-244 GHPGCDRGAHPLWP
+244 
-258 GHGHGGRLPAC
+258 
-269 LGGRSTRWPTTGRW
+269 
-283 TPCAG
+283 

-365 FTVQKLLEQKGKLSP
+365 FTVQKLLEQKGKLS
-380 LRPGAGGALLRRLKI
+380 LCAQELVARYYGG
-395 GKRKRR
+395 
-401 DYAFSGDRLPSAGG
+401 
-415 ETGAALRHAAAG
+415 
-427 LRGAAGAH
+427 
-435 PHEI
+435 

>member
-53 HIFLVTDNYTYEAA
+53 HIFLVADNYTYEAA

-76 QAGLSYHK
+76 QAGLAYHK

-124 VTKYVSARTGVPYV
+124 VTKYVSARTGIPYV

-177 DILKDAPMPHAHR
+177 DILKDAPMPMLTAGFGDIIGKFTSLADW
-190 RLWGHHR
+190 RLSHQLNGEYYCP
-197 EVHLPGGL
+197 EVAGVI
-205 EAVPPAQRGILL
+205 EAAVETCAANAQALAQREPQAIQAVTEALILSGL
-217 PRGGGRHRG
+217 AMGMVGVSRPASGAEHQMAHYWEMDAL
-226 RRGDLRGQRQGA
+226 RR
-238 GPAGAP
+238 
-244 GHPGCDRGAHPLWP
+244 
-258 GHGHGGRLPAC
+258 
-269 LGGRSTRWPTTGRW
+269 
-283 TPCAG
+283 

-310 EMAAEYLPQGFAAP
+310 EMAAEYVPQGFAAP
-324 DKGQILACLQAAGSC
+324 DKGQILACSRRRAPAPTPKSWASAGSC
-339 ADPKELGIRRELC
+339 AWKACSTPWSCGTASPCRSCWSKRGSFPFAPRSWWRATTAAKYRQKKEERVCVFGR
-352 LESLLHAMELRDR
+352 
-365 FTVQKLLEQKGKLSP
+365 
-380 LRPGAGGALLRRLKI
+380 
-395 GKRKRR
+395 
-401 DYAFSGDRLPSAGG
+401 
-415 ETGAALRHAAAG
+415 
-427 LRGAAGAH
+427 
-435 PHEI
+435 